1 MDPDKQAFNLR
12 CVKSVKLKKNSRYF
26 SALD

>member
-12 CVKSVKLKKNSRYF
+12 SVKSVILKKNSRYF